1 MDKTLILAILFVI
14 GFALT
19 SLITMATN
27 GTLGFIFAVAYF
39 IFVIAPQAVRG

>member
-1 MDKTLILAILFVI
+1 MDKALILAILFVV

-27 GTLGFIFAVAYF
+27 GTVGFIFAVAYF
-39 IFVIAPQAVRG
+39 IFIIAPQAARG